1 MKINEL
7 KQKQSKLKDVLGF
20 DPMEIQQQ
28 SDAWDKMKLGVISAS
43 KAKELLA
50 KPTSQTYKTYIA
62 DLVAQVA
69 TGMRHSVGANSLA
82 WGNDHE
88 DAARS
93 AYEFYF
99 KVKIVE
105 LPFIYSDNKMR
116 YGCSPDGLVIE
127 DDNILKGFEI
137 KSPYNSTN
145 YIKFVCNGNI
155 KKEHELQCQFS
166 MFVTGLD
173 TWDYCNYDPR
183 VEKHQLHFY
192 RYERDEKLMSEI
204 KERIDMAV
212 NDIDKMLDILGM
224 SFGEQWV

>member
-1 MKINEL
+1 MKL
-7 KQKQSKLKDVLGF
+7 SKLKEDQNKLEEKLGF
-20 DPMEIQQQ
+20 KPMDILQG
-28 SDAWDKMKLGVISAS
+28 SDAWHSMKLGVISAS

-50 KPTSQTYKTYIA
+50 KPSSQTYKTYIA

-69 TGMRHSVGANSLA
+69 TRMRHNISANSLM

-105 LPFIYSDNKMR
+105 LPFIYGDDKMR
-116 YGCSPDGLVIE
+116 YGCSPDGLVVESDKI
-127 DDNILKGFEI
+127 IKGFEI
-137 KSPYNSTN
+137 KAPYNPTN
-145 YIKFVCNGNI
+145 YIKFVCNNNI

-192 RYERDEKLMSEI
+192 RYEKDEKLMSEI
-204 KERIDMAV
+204 AERIEMAIHDM
-212 NDIDKMLDILGM
+212 DKMLEILDLK
-224 SFGEQWV
+224 FGSQWL